1 MLVEEQNTTEKMQN
15 LNDKISDNNNI
26 EEEKESNIIKN
37 ESKIKIIHMN
47 QKKSE
52 LQKKIIIEDIEVYF
66 PYDPYE
72 KQITYMKSI
81 IQTLNNKYNSSDE
94 INYNALAALE
104 SPTGTGKT
112 LCLLCSLLAW
122 VNTKGRDHKFSG
134 TIFYSTRTHSQISQ
148 VISELNKT
156 CYEPRIAILSS
167 REHSCANTELKK
179 SLAPSVLDIKCAREH
194 KQCKFYKHIEFYS
207 NKNFGNIDI
216 EDILKQGKANHF
228 CPFYVERTK
237 VKMAKCDLVF
247 VPYNYIFLKEIR
259 ESMDIKLKNT
269 ILVIDEA
276 HNVINNCEEARSLEI
291 NIKDLEEMVTDLKEV
306 IKEVSKNKSNINP
319 ISNDEEI
326 IGENEDRKEDN
337 KKDNKEDYSGDDN
350 SDDNDKNEK
359 TLIYTLRIES
369 LIEEMKLIKNIIN
382 DITKN
387 KEEYDKKKIFK
398 DKNYIEINSD
408 HFLPIF
414 MRTQEEI
421 KEIKQK
427 ENKNQ
432 KTLDTF
438 FNKEKYD
445 ETSDDNKEYV
455 NISQFLTKENIYKH
469 IFFIKK
475 IIKAIMNDYS
485 RRTKLNLLLNLFEK
499 INDILEDKNISNSY
513 VYCLSEEKIQTKQ
526 YLQKKVIKLNIF
538 CFNPGIGFNDIVNFK
553 PYSIIMTSGTLA
565 PFDVLENELKIKFDT
580 TLENE
585 HIIDRSQYK
594 FIIIKGYEVYN
605 KIFPFNFE
613 YNNRND
619 IKTIA
624 ALGTTILNLCKSVKS
639 GGILVY
645 FTSFSYLNKC
655 YSVWG
660 DNDIISQISKIK
672 TIYFDDKK
680 NKQLIKDFKNNK
692 DKNSILLSVFRGTSS
707 EGIDFSDEYA
717 RMVICVGVPYAN
729 IVEEK
734 VQLKKKYLDDIN
746 DKNLIEGLTGKK
758 WYLSDAISNVNQ
770 SLGRVLRHINDYGV
784 LVCIDERFEY
794 RNIKNLFSKWIRD
807 KCEIVK
813 NINDNFFDS
822 LVQFFDEQE
831 KKFKNKKEKEEKE
844 KEKEGKKE
852 KEKNE
857 DENIINK
864 NENILK
870 KYIDDDKETISDSKN
885 NGINYKIDNCFK
897 KRRKMIEYEYEE
909 NEESENIENNKTI
922 NKTEMSNKGNKVNE
936 EIKVINCELELNNLK
951 SKYLENNN
959 TKEMILLNKK
969 TNPEHHIQ
977 NNEDINPNILISN
990 KRNDNGFLIQKK
1002 DKDKHIKTKEERI
1015 NIKNDIKNFANEIDN
1030 YKFDDLVSDFN
1041 NDKIKETQKQLDE
1054 NENTKLSD
1062 KDEIC
1067 CVCYEISSNNP
1078 NLKYSQSKCNHTLCN
1093 ICWSKTLYEKL
1104 ECPICRKKARV
1115 KTLKRLIKS
1124 DINTEKGDKINI
1136 NEKI

>member
-1 MLVEEQNTTEKMQN
+1 MQN

-47 QKKSE
+47 QKKLE

-81 IQTLNNKYNSSDE
+81 IQTLNNKYDSSDE

-134 TIFYSTRTHSQISQ
+134 TIFYTARTHSQISQ

-156 CYEPRIAILSS
+156 CYKPRIAILSS
-167 REHSCANTELKK
+167 REHSCVNTELKK

-387 KEEYDKKKIFK
+387 KEECDKKKIFK

-408 HFLPIF
+408 DFLSIF

-526 YLQKKVIKLNIF
+526 YIQKKVIKLNIF

-585 HIIDRSQYK
+585 HIIARSQYK

-624 ALGTTILNLCKSVKS
+624 ALGTTILNLCKTVKS

-746 DKNLIEGLTGKK
+746 EKNLIEGLTGKK
-758 WYLSDAISNVNQ
+758 WYLNDAISNVNQ

-794 RNIKNLFSKWIRD
+794 KNIKNLFSKWIRD

-831 KKFKNKKEKEEKE
+831 KKFKSKKEKEEKDKEKE

-870 KYIDDDKETISDSKN
+870 KYIDDDNETISDSKN

-909 NEESENIENNKTI
+909 NEESENIENKKTI

-990 KRNDNGFLIQKK
+990 KRNNNDFIIQKK
-1002 DKDKHIKTKEERI
+1002 DKDNHIKTKEERI

-1136 NEKI
+1136 NEKILY